1 MKKSLQILLLLIIF
15 NGTLSAQLSTMRA
28 IGPSGL
34 YESTYNHF
42 RDTTVYYPNGS
53 VKYIIQIV
61 DSTKGIYTD
70 YKEKSGRLITKLEY
84 KILKDTFLF
93 TRVEIWSKKY
103 LKSVATFNEDATE
116 FSAVYYFDESD
127 QIWLMFSH
135 LSYKLEYE
143 HSGYIG
149 EYKEYYKNG
158 NLRLEGEYKNGCR
171 VGQWRS
177 YHENGKLESL
187 GNYVASY
194 TSLQCPLYTDGKVH
208 YIFSNSRTKDTL
220 EFIEDGDGW
229 NGNREMKDK
238 YEMERDGVQSCSG
251 HFYYHRHGWWDYYN
265 DKGEITYNR
274 KWKFGEV
281 KRVRKYRIKNK

>member
-1 MKKSLQILLLLIIF
+1 MKISILILFTFL
-15 NGTLSAQLSTMRA
+15 TQSLSAQLSTMRSC
-28 IGPSGL
+28 GPSAI

-42 RDTTVYYPNGS
+42 RDTTVYYPNGT

-70 YKEKSGRLITKLEY
+70 YTEKNGRLITKLEY

-93 TRVEIWSKKY
+93 SRVEIWSKKY
-103 LKSVATFNEDATE
+103 LKSVATYNDSATQ
-116 FSAVYYFDESD
+116 FSAVYYFDESN

-135 LSYKLEYE
+135 LSYKLEYK

-187 GNYVASY
+187 GNYVESY
-194 TSLQCPLYTDGKVH
+194 TSLSCPLKEEMKIHYT
-208 YIFSNSRTKDTL
+208 FWNSRTNETTVIIAQGS
-220 EFIEDGDGW
+220 EW
-229 NGNREMKDK
+229 NDNRELKDK
-238 YEMERDGVQSCSG
+238 YEMERDGTQSCSG
-251 HFYYHRHGWWDYYN
+251 HIYYHRHGWWDYYN